1 MHTSQ
6 FTTTTTDPLSPH
18 HTRETSPLFKM
29 AGWIY
34 RENRVPAYQK
44 EYQKHDGVRLWMK
57 SRGRWMIPAYK
68 VVLYTSIGSSLYMMG
83 RLVLGHKTW
92 FGKN

>member
-1 MHTSQ
+1 M
-6 FTTTTTDPLSPH
+6 
-18 HTRETSPLFKM
+18 
-29 AGWIY
+29 
-34 RENRVPAYQK
+34 YQR

-68 VVLYTSIGSSLYMMG
+68 VVLFTSLGSSLYMMG
-83 RLVLGHKTW
+83 RLVFGHKTW